1 MSSKSNYW
9 LNPSTLLLGI
19 WTINSIQKDSK
30 WFTGDRLI
38 VWRRGYDV
46 LATGPNVVS
55 ADPRVSVEKHSGI
68 NILNIRDIGEQDAG
82 EYVCQVREMVASYH
96 TEGISTLFPVSDLNT
111 KWYSICAAHSERA
124 RYVQWI
130 MRLWHDVTGRK
141 RNTQPENGK
150 GLNVQRKWISR
161 NEKCLFSLFPEMEC
175 STPWLNSLSSWV
187 FTDAAVARQLI
198 SPLSLNS
205 LIPWIKWDKLQFVLS
220 ELGNL
225 SLLRTFDKT
234 FNAKPWKMME
244 SILYFFISLLTR

>member
-1 MSSKSNYW
+1 MIHRRQTDCLEAGLWCS
-9 LNPSTLLLGI
+9 GH
-19 WTINSIQKDSK
+19 WTQCGVSRPPGQCGKAQ
-30 WFTGDRLI
+30 WHQHPQHQGH
-38 VWRRGYDV
+38 WGAGRRGV
-46 LATGPNVVS
+46 CVP
-55 ADPRVSVEKHSGI
+55 
-68 NILNIRDIGEQDAG
+68 GE
-82 EYVCQVREMVASYH
+82 EMVASYH
-96 TEGISTLFPVSDLNT
+96 TEAISTLFPVSDLNT

-244 SILYFFISLLTR
+244 SILYLVSHLYWPDKTYLYL

>member
-1 MSSKSNYW
+1 MSSRSNYW

-19 WTINSIQKDSK
+19 WTITSRIKNRFKIFYRRQTDSLEAGL
-30 WFTGDRLI
+30 WCSGHWPQCGVSRPQGQCGEAQRHQHPQHQGHWWAGCRGVCVPGMGDGGKLSQR
-38 VWRRGYDV
+38 
-46 LATGPNVVS
+46 
-55 ADPRVSVEKHSGI
+55 
-68 NILNIRDIGEQDAG
+68 
-82 EYVCQVREMVASYH
+82 
-96 TEGISTLFPVSDLNT
+96 EGISTLFPVSDLNT

-141 RNTQPENGK
+141 RNTRPENGK
-150 GLNVQRKWISR
+150 GFSMQMNITR
-161 NEKCLFSLFPEMEC
+161 NEKCLFSLFTKIEC

-220 ELGNL
+220 EPGNL

-234 FNAKPWKMME
+234 FNAENWKMME
-244 SILYFFISLLTR
+244 ATLKFIFFN

>member
-82 EYVCQVREMVASYH
+82 EYVCQVREMVASH
-96 TEGISTLFPVSDLNT
+96 HREGISTLFPVSDLNT

-150 GLNVQRKWISR
+150 GLNVQCKWFLEMR
-161 NEKCLFSLFPEMEC
+161 NVYFLFSLKWNAQLPDWTVCPLEFSPMRQLLASWSLHSLSTLWFPE
-175 STPWLNSLSSWV
+175 
-187 FTDAAVARQLI
+187 
-198 SPLSLNS
+198 
-205 LIPWIKWDKLQFVLS
+205 
-220 ELGNL
+220 
-225 SLLRTFDKT
+225 
-234 FNAKPWKMME
+234 
-244 SILYFFISLLTR
+244 